1 MNLIKAQRDALL
13 KPLQIVTGI
22 VERRHTLP
30 ILSNVLITKKG
41 SSLSFCSTDIEMQI
55 RTQADM
61 GNNDEDLATT
71 VAARK
76 LLDILRALNE
86 QQEVS
91 VSYLN
96 KKLVLAQGKSKFS
109 LQTLA
114 AEEFPTVSHAERYP
128 AKVTLPQQA
137 LKHLL
142 HLVHFAMAQQDIR
155 YYLNGLLLV
164 IDQESLKA
172 VATDGHRLAFSA
184 VRSGQDGVHIESSG
198 ERQEV
203 IIPRKAI
210 LEIQRL
216 LGETNELVTIEL
228 AANQA
233 RFSFD
238 QIELLSKLIEG
249 KFPDYQRVIP
259 TGHSRLVVI
268 DRDVLLGALQRA
280 AILTTDK
287 FKGVRLTLAA
297 GLLRVSSTNAEQEEA
312 NEEIEIDYDGEPVD
326 IGFNVQ
332 YLLDVL
338 SNLKN
343 KKIQIALQDANSSAL
358 MTTPEDPEFKY
369 VVMPMRI

>member
-13 KPLQIVTGI
+13 KPLQTVTGI

-30 ILSNVLITKKG
+30 ILSNVLINKTG
-41 SSLSFCSTDIEMQI
+41 TQVSFCSTDIEMQI
-55 RTQADM
+55 KTQSEM
-61 GNNDEDLATT
+61 GSGPEDLATT

-76 LLDILRALNE
+76 LLDILRALSD
-86 QQEVS
+86 QQEIS
-91 VSYLN
+91 MSYAN

-114 AEEFPTVSHAERYP
+114 AEEFPTVTVADDYP
-128 AKVTLPQQA
+128 AKVELSQKA

-164 IDQESLKA
+164 IDKESLRA
-172 VATDGHRLAFSA
+172 VATDGHRLAYSA
-184 VRSGQDGVHIESSG
+184 VKSGDAGVNISNAG
-198 ERQEV
+198 DRQEV
-203 IIPRKAI
+203 ILPRKAV
-210 LEIQRL
+210 LELQRL
-216 LGETNELVTIEL
+216 LSESDDPVTIEL

-233 RFSFD
+233 RFKFD
-238 QIELLSKLIEG
+238 QIELISKLIEG

-259 TGHSRLVVI
+259 VGHSKLI
-268 DRDVLLGALQRA
+268 SLDREVLLGSLQRA

-287 FKGVRLTLAA
+287 FKGVRLTLSA

-312 NEEIEIDYDGEPVD
+312 SEDLEVDYSGDPVD

-343 KKIQIALQDANSSAL
+343 KTVEIALQDPNASAL
-358 MTTPEDPEFKY
+358 ITTPEDPEFKY

>member
-13 KPLQIVTGI
+13 KPLQTVTGI

-30 ILSNVLITKKG
+30 ILSNVLINKTG
-41 SSLSFCSTDIEMQI
+41 STVSFCSTDIEMQI
-55 RTQADM
+55 KTQAEM
-61 GNNDEDLATT
+61 GSGGESIATT

-76 LLDILRALNE
+76 LLDILRALSD
-86 QQEVS
+86 QQEIS
-91 VSYLN
+91 MSYSN

-114 AEEFPTVSHAERYP
+114 AEEFPTVSVADTYP
-128 AKVTLPQQA
+128 AKVVLSQKA
-137 LKHLL
+137 LKNLL
-142 HLVHFAMAQQDIR
+142 HLVHFSMAQQDIR

-164 IDQESLKA
+164 IDQDSLKA

-184 VRSGQDGVHIESSG
+184 VKSTEEGVSINVG
-198 ERQEV
+198 PDRQEV
-203 IIPRKAI
+203 IIPRKAV
-210 LEIQRL
+210 LELQRL
-216 LGETNELVTIEL
+216 LTDTETPVTIEF

-233 RFSFD
+233 RFTFN

-259 TGHSRLVVI
+259 NGHTKHVSMERE
-268 DRDVLLGALQRA
+268 LLLSSLQRA

-287 FKGVRLTLAA
+287 FKGVRLTLSS
-297 GLLRVSSTNAEQEEA
+297 GCLRVSSTNAEQEEA
-312 NEEIEIDYDGEPVD
+312 SEDLEVDYQGDPVD

-343 KKIQIALQDANSSAL
+343 KTVEIALQDPNASAL
-358 MTTPEDPEFKY
+358 ITTAQDSEFKY

>member
-1 MNLIKAQRDALL
+1 
-13 KPLQIVTGI
+13 
-22 VERRHTLP
+22 
-30 ILSNVLITKKG
+30 
-41 SSLSFCSTDIEMQI
+41 MQI
-55 RTQADM
+55 KTQAEM
-61 GNNDEDLATT
+61 GSAGESIATT

-76 LLDILRALNE
+76 LLDILRALSD
-86 QQEVS
+86 QQEIS
-91 VSYLN
+91 MSYSN

-114 AEEFPTVSHAERYP
+114 AEEFPTVSVADTYP
-128 AKVTLPQQA
+128 AKVVLSQKA
-137 LKHLL
+137 LKNLL
-142 HLVHFAMAQQDIR
+142 HLVHFSMAQQDIR

-164 IDQESLKA
+164 IDQDSLKA

-184 VRSGQDGVHIESSG
+184 VKSTEEGVSINVG
-198 ERQEV
+198 PDRQEV
-203 IIPRKAI
+203 IIPRKAV
-210 LEIQRL
+210 LELQRL
-216 LGETNELVTIEL
+216 LTDTETPVTIEF

-233 RFSFD
+233 RFTFN

-259 TGHSRLVVI
+259 TGHTKHVSMERE
-268 DRDVLLGALQRA
+268 LLLSSLQRA

-287 FKGVRLTLAA
+287 FKGVRLTLSS
-297 GLLRVSSTNAEQEEA
+297 GCLRVSSTNAEQEEA
-312 NEEIEIDYDGEPVD
+312 SEDLEVDYQGDPVD

-343 KKIQIALQDANSSAL
+343 KTVEIALQDPNASAL
-358 MTTPEDPEFKY
+358 ITTAQDSEFKY

>member
-13 KPLQIVTGI
+13 KPLQTVTGI

-30 ILSNVLITKKG
+30 ILSNVLINKTG
-41 SSLSFCSTDIEMQI
+41 SQVSFCSTDIEMQI
-55 RTQADM
+55 KTQSEM
-61 GNNDEDLATT
+61 GSGSEDLATT

-76 LLDILRALNE
+76 LLDILRALSD
-86 QQEVS
+86 QQEIS
-91 VSYLN
+91 MSYAN

-114 AEEFPTVSHAERYP
+114 AEEFPTVTVADDYP
-128 AKVTLPQQA
+128 AKVELSQKA

-164 IDQESLKA
+164 IDKESLRA
-172 VATDGHRLAFSA
+172 VATDGHRLAYSA
-184 VRSGQDGVHIESSG
+184 VKAGDTGVNISNAG
-198 ERQEV
+198 DRQEV
-203 IIPRKAI
+203 ILPRKAV
-210 LEIQRL
+210 LELQRL
-216 LGETNELVTIEL
+216 LSESDDPVTIEL

-233 RFSFD
+233 RFKFD
-238 QIELLSKLIEG
+238 QIELISKLIEG

-259 TGHSRLVVI
+259 VGHSKLI
-268 DRDVLLGALQRA
+268 TLDRETLLGSLQRA

-287 FKGVRLTLAA
+287 FKGVRLTLSA

-312 NEEIEIDYDGEPVD
+312 SEDLEVDYSGDPVD

-343 KKIQIALQDANSSAL
+343 KVVEIALQDPNASAL
-358 MTTPEDPEFKY
+358 ITTPEDPEFKY